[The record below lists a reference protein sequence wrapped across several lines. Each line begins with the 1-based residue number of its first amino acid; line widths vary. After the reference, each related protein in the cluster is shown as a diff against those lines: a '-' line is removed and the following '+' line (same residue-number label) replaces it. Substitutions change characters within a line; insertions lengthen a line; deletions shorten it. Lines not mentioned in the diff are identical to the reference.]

1 MKNLTAQQK
10 LRVQKEFEH
19 FKNTHGALPTKLTDF
34 KAGLFSKAER
44 QHASWLIKRLREESK
59 KKNNPHHLKNNPHHL
74 KAIDLE
80 ICKLKIMIERE
91 TQHLKKLEVEG
102 RWRDTHEVRNRI
114 FDLMKRQRWLERER
128 YIQDDIFNYPEWYED
143 ESEEDTEVEEDER
156 RKRKNPNY
164 DEREKSIIM
173 TEAIS
178 FINHNFCSFLQDFY
192 KTSYEDNIGYLFSN
206 LDVVVGSSYNPQGI
220 TSEDQQEYGN
230 LEKYYPEFY
239 KEGVEQ
245 RKKYFIAMRNVVM
258 YYKDMMKNVLR
269 VRRGY
274 GFTPYRATKK
284 FDIKDVIKFHN
295 NIMSGVREFADDLI
309 MGKWET

>member
-10 LRVQKEFEH
+10 LRVQKEFTH
-19 FKNTHGALPTKLTDF
+19 FKDTHGALPTKLSDF
-34 KAGLFSKAER
+34 KAGSFSNAER
-44 QHASWLIKRLREESK
+44 PYASWLIK
-59 KKNNPHHLKNNPHHL
+59 
-74 KAIDLE
+74 
-80 ICKLKIMIERE
+80 
-91 TQHLKKLEVEG
+91 QLKK
-102 RWRDTHEVRNRI
+102 
-114 FDLMKRQRWLERER
+114 
-128 YIQDDIFNYPEWYED
+128 
-143 ESEEDTEVEEDER
+143 
-156 RKRKNPNY
+156 KRKNPNH

-173 TEAIS
+173 TEVIS

-192 KTSYEDNIGYLFSN
+192 KISYEDNIGYLFSN

-258 YYKDMMKNVLR
+258 YYKDMMKKILR

-274 GFTPYRATKK
+274 GFTPYIATKK
-284 FDIKDVIKFHN
+284 FDIKDVIHFHN
-295 NIMSGVREFADDLI
+295 TTMSGVRVLADDLI